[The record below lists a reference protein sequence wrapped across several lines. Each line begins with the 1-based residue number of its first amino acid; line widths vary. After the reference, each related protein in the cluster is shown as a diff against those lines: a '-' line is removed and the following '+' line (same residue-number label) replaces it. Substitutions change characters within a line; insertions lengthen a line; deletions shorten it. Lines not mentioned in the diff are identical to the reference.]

1 MTENKTI
8 RTTPLITLKNAIH
21 NNGLTQKRLA
31 KELGISRV
39 YLNML
44 LNGNKPLTPQMAKKL
59 ELLTDVSAKYLL
71 GKKPNGF
78 ESKLDVDLKKIVDGS
93 SSKIKS
99 LKNESFVLNWKK
111 SGSREL
117 TDREIDEAIKEDY
130 LVLKPYN
137 PYFLEPVSY
146 RLRSNRIL
154 LQHTWDSIE
163 LDDESVEIP
172 PHKKVA
178 IMTKEWLEVPR
189 NIFAMVT
196 PTTKIMD
203 EMISMSSGFL
213 VHPGFKGCL
222 YFVLYNLTEK
232 PIEIKRNMEFLR
244 IRFSFS
250 KMDPD
255 RIYEG
260 TKQNM
265 KDFPERFK
273 ERFCDEL
280 GKEVEPI

>member
-8 RTTPLITLKNAIH
+8 KTPPLITLKNAIH
-21 NNGLTQKRLA
+21 NSGLTQKQLA

-44 LNGNKPLTPQMAKKL
+44 LNGNKPLIPQMAKKL
-59 ELLTDVSAKYLL
+59 ELLTDVSAQYLL
-71 GKKPNGF
+71 GKKNNGF
-78 ESKLDVDLKKIVDGS
+78 KSELDVDLKKIADGS
-93 SSKIKS
+93 SSKIIS

-111 SGSREL
+111 IGSREL
-117 TDREIDEAIKEDY
+117 TDKEIDEAIKEGY
-130 LVLKPYN
+130 LVMKPFN

-163 LDDESVEIP
+163 LDDEPIEIP

-178 IMTKEWLEVPR
+178 IMTKEWLEIPR

-213 VHPGFKGCL
+213 VHPGFRGCL
-222 YFVLYNLTEK
+222 YFVLYNLTRK
-232 PIEIKRNMEFLR
+232 PIEVKRNMEFLR

-250 KMDPD
+250 KIDPD

-260 TKQNM
+260 KKQNM
-265 KDFPERFK
+265 KDFPKKFK
-273 ERFCDEL
+273 NRFCDEL
-280 GKEVEPI
+280 GKDE